1 VSEQAHFD
9 TPNHNMIIVS
19 IFLDIFNRCMSR
31 AGLDILWAKA
41 QNKIKVNLE
50 VLKIWG
56 QLLEK

>member
-1 VSEQAHFD
+1 
-9 TPNHNMIIVS
+9 MIIVS